1 MRVSYVLVLA
11 VLVACQTTQ
20 QPVTVESS
28 DFDQYLSVLASDSLQ
43 GRKPF
48 TKGEELTVDY
58 LKNEMQD
65 MGIEPGNGDS
75 YYQKVPMVE
84 ITGHPAEEMKISG
97 QGAAIDLQLDKDFV
111 ATTQREE
118 EKITLNGSELVFCGY
133 GIVAPEYGKNDYAGM
148 DMHGKTALVLVNDPG
163 FRQDDSL
170 YFKGNTMTYYGRWTY
185 KYEEGARQG
194 ADAVI
199 IIHETNMAGYP
210 WFVVQSGWSGARL
223 GLQSTNKNADK
234 CAIESWITLD
244 AAKRIMEAAGVDFAQ
259 LIQNAR
265 KPDFKPQSLGM
276 TVSTSLENTFK
287 YDESR
292 NVVGKITGSSHP
304 DEYILYSAHW
314 DHFGIGKVVD
324 GDSIYN
330 GALDNG
336 SGTAGLLAIAKAF
349 TKLPKAPD
357 RSVIF
362 LFVTGEEQGLL
373 GSQYYAEHPIYPIPR
388 TIADINMDGLNP
400 NGPMKDLT
408 ITGLGQSDMDDI
420 AKEEA
425 AKQGRYILGEQEPE
439 KGYFYRSDH
448 FNFAKVGVPALFA
461 QGGYDHAEKGKEY
474 AMEKQKDY
482 TANRYHKPQD
492 EYDKTTWDLRGIKQ
506 DMQLFFNIGI
516 RLADGQEMPQWKANS
531 EFRAKREAD
540 LKLMD

>member
-163 FRQDDSL
+163 FRQDDSV

-492 EYDKTTWDLRGIKQ
+492 EYDKATWDLRGIQQ

>member
-163 FRQDDSL
+163 FRQDDSV

-244 AAKRIMEAAGVDFAQ
+244 AAKRIMEAAGLDFAQ

-425 AKQGRYILGEQEPE
+425 VKQGRYILGEQEPE

-492 EYDKTTWDLRGIKQ
+492 EYDKATWDLRGIQQ

>member
-1 MRVSYVLVLA
+1 MRFPYFLVLA
-11 VLVACQTTQ
+11 ALVACQTTQ

-58 LKNEMQD
+58 LKNEMQG

-163 FRQDDSL
+163 FRQDDSV

-244 AAKRIMEAAGVDFAQ
+244 AAKRIMEAAGLDFAQ

>member
-1 MRVSYVLVLA
+1 
-11 VLVACQTTQ
+11 
-20 QPVTVESS
+20 
-28 DFDQYLSVLASDSLQ
+28 
-43 GRKPF
+43 
-48 TKGEELTVDY
+48 
-58 LKNEMQD
+58 
-65 MGIEPGNGDS
+65 
-75 YYQKVPMVE
+75 
-84 ITGHPAEEMKISG
+84 
-97 QGAAIDLQLDKDFV
+97 
-111 ATTQREE
+111 
-118 EKITLNGSELVFCGY
+118 
-133 GIVAPEYGKNDYAGM
+133 
-148 DMHGKTALVLVNDPG
+148 
-163 FRQDDSL
+163 
-170 YFKGNTMTYYGRWTY
+170 
-185 KYEEGARQG
+185 
-194 ADAVI
+194 
-199 IIHETNMAGYP
+199 
-210 WFVVQSGWSGARL
+210 
-223 GLQSTNKNADK
+223 
-234 CAIESWITLD
+234 
-244 AAKRIMEAAGVDFAQ
+244 
-259 LIQNAR
+259 
-265 KPDFKPQSLGM
+265 
-276 TVSTSLENTFK
+276 
-287 YDESR
+287 
-292 NVVGKITGSSHP
+292 
-304 DEYILYSAHW
+304 
-314 DHFGIGKVVD
+314 
-324 GDSIYN
+324 
-330 GALDNG
+330 
-336 SGTAGLLAIAKAF
+336 
-349 TKLPKAPD
+349 
-357 RSVIF
+357 VIF

-492 EYDKTTWDLRGIKQ
+492 EYDKATWDLRGIQQ

>member
-1 MRVSYVLVLA
+1 MRFPYFLVLA
-11 VLVACQTTQ
+11 ALVACQTTQ

-58 LKNEMQD
+58 LKNEMQG

-163 FRQDDSL
+163 FRQDDSV

-492 EYDKTTWDLRGIKQ
+492 EYDKATWDLRGIQQ

>member
-163 FRQDDSL
+163 FRQDDSV

-244 AAKRIMEAAGVDFAQ
+244 AAKRIMEAAGLDFAQ

-492 EYDKTTWDLRGIKQ
+492 EYDKTTWDLRGIQQ

>member
-1 MRVSYVLVLA
+1 MRITFILMLA
-11 VLVACQTTQ
+11 ALMACQTTQ

-48 TKGEELTVDY
+48 TQGEELTVDY
-58 LKNEMQD
+58 LKSEMQS
-65 MGIEPGNGDS
+65 MGVEPGNGDS

-84 ITGHPAEEMKISG
+84 ITGHPSEDMNIVGKGTSV
-97 QGAAIDLQLDKDFV
+97 DLKLDKDFV
-111 ATTQREE
+111 LTTQREE
-118 EKITLNGSELVFCGY
+118 EKLTLNGSELVFCGY
-133 GIVAPEYGKNDYAGM
+133 GIVAPEYGKNDYAGI

-163 FRQDDSL
+163 FRQDDSV

-223 GLQSTNKNADK
+223 GLRSENKNADK
-234 CAIESWITLD
+234 CAMESWITLD

-259 LIQNAR
+259 LIQNAK
-265 KPDFKPQSLGM
+265 KPDFKPQTLGM
-276 TVSTSLENTFK
+276 TVSASLENTFK

-292 NVVGKITGSSHP
+292 NVVGKITGSTRP

-314 DHFGIGKVVD
+314 DHFGIGKAVD

-336 SGTAGLLAIAKAF
+336 SGTAGLLAIANAF

-373 GSQYYAEHPIYPIPR
+373 GSQYYAEHPIYPIPH

-439 KGYFYRSDH
+439 KGFFYRSDH

-461 QGGYDHAEKGKEY
+461 QGGYDHAEKGREY

-492 EYDKTTWDLRGIKQ
+492 EYDKATWDLRGIQQ
-506 DMQLFFNIGI
+506 DMQLFFNIGV

-531 EFRAKREAD
+531 EFRARREAD
-540 LKLMD
+540 LKLLD

>member
-1 MRVSYVLVLA
+1 MRFPYFLVLA
-11 VLVACQTTQ
+11 ALVACQTTQ

-163 FRQDDSL
+163 FRQDDSV

-244 AAKRIMEAAGVDFAQ
+244 AAKRIMEAAGLDFAQ

-492 EYDKTTWDLRGIKQ
+492 EYDKTTWDLRGIQQ

>member
-163 FRQDDSL
+163 FRQDDSV

-492 EYDKTTWDLRGIKQ
+492 EYDKATWDLRGIKQ

>member
-1 MRVSYVLVLA
+1 MRFPYFLVLA
-11 VLVACQTTQ
+11 ALVACQTTQ

-163 FRQDDSL
+163 FRQDDSV

>member
-1 MRVSYVLVLA
+1 MRFPYFLVLA
-11 VLVACQTTQ
+11 ALVACQTTQ

-163 FRQDDSL
+163 FRQDDSV

-244 AAKRIMEAAGVDFAQ
+244 AAKRIMEAAGLDFAQ

-425 AKQGRYILGEQEPE
+425 VKQGRYILGEQEPE

-492 EYDKTTWDLRGIKQ
+492 EYDKATWDLRGIQQ

>member
-1 MRVSYVLVLA
+1 MRFPYFLVLA
-11 VLVACQTTQ
+11 ALVACQTTQ

-163 FRQDDSL
+163 FRQDDSV

-185 KYEEGARQG
+185 QYEEGARQG

-244 AAKRIMEAAGVDFAQ
+244 AAKRIMEAAGLDFAQ

>member
-1 MRVSYVLVLA
+1 MRFPYFLVLA
-11 VLVACQTTQ
+11 ALVACQTTQ

-163 FRQDDSL
+163 FRQDDSV

-244 AAKRIMEAAGVDFAQ
+244 AAKRIMEAAGLDFAQ

>member
-163 FRQDDSL
+163 FRQDDSV

-244 AAKRIMEAAGVDFAQ
+244 AAKRIMEAAGLDFAQ

-492 EYDKTTWDLRGIKQ
+492 EYDKATWDLRGIKQ

>member
-163 FRQDDSL
+163 FRQDDSV

-425 AKQGRYILGEQEPE
+425 VKQGRYILGEQEPE

-492 EYDKTTWDLRGIKQ
+492 EYDKATWDLRGIQQ

>member
-1 MRVSYVLVLA
+1 MRFPYFLVLA
-11 VLVACQTTQ
+11 ALVACQTTQ

-163 FRQDDSL
+163 FRQDDSV

-492 EYDKTTWDLRGIKQ
+492 EYDKATWDLRGIQQ

>member
-1 MRVSYVLVLA
+1 
-11 VLVACQTTQ
+11 
-20 QPVTVESS
+20 
-28 DFDQYLSVLASDSLQ
+28 
-43 GRKPF
+43 
-48 TKGEELTVDY
+48 
-58 LKNEMQD
+58 
-65 MGIEPGNGDS
+65 
-75 YYQKVPMVE
+75 KVPMVE

-163 FRQDDSL
+163 FRQDDSV

-244 AAKRIMEAAGVDFAQ
+244 AAKRIMEAAGLDFAQ

>member
-163 FRQDDSL
+163 FRQDDSV

-244 AAKRIMEAAGVDFAQ
+244 AAKRIMEAAGLDFAQ

-492 EYDKTTWDLRGIKQ
+492 EYDKATWDLRGIQQ

>member
-1 MRVSYVLVLA
+1 MRFPYFLVLA
-11 VLVACQTTQ
+11 ALVACQTTQ

-163 FRQDDSL
+163 FRQDDSV

-244 AAKRIMEAAGVDFAQ
+244 AAKRIMEAAGLDFAQ

-492 EYDKTTWDLRGIKQ
+492 EYDKATWDLRGIQQ

>member
-163 FRQDDSL
+163 FRQDDSV

>member
-1 MRVSYVLVLA
+1 MRFPYFLVLA
-11 VLVACQTTQ
+11 ALVACQTTQ

-163 FRQDDSL
+163 FRQDDSV

-492 EYDKTTWDLRGIKQ
+492 EYDKTTWDLRGIQQ

>member
-163 FRQDDSL
+163 FRQDDSV

-244 AAKRIMEAAGVDFAQ
+244 AAKRIMEAAGLDFAQ

>member
-1 MRVSYVLVLA
+1 MRFPYFLVLA
-11 VLVACQTTQ
+11 ALVACQTTQ

-58 LKNEMQD
+58 LKNEMQG

-163 FRQDDSL
+163 FRQDDSV

-244 AAKRIMEAAGVDFAQ
+244 AAKRIMEAAGLDFAQ

-492 EYDKTTWDLRGIKQ
+492 EYDKATWDLRGIQQ

>member
-1 MRVSYVLVLA
+1 MRYLA
-11 VLVACQTTQ
+11 FLLFTGLLACQSAQ
-20 QPVTVESS
+20 QSVTVESS

-58 LKNEMQD
+58 LKNEMEQ
-65 MGIEPGNGDS
+65 MGIEPGNGNS
-75 YYQKVPMVE
+75 YYQEVPMVE
-84 ITGHPAEEMKISG
+84 ITGHPSENMEITG
-97 QGAAIDLQLDKDFV
+97 HDQTLDLQLDKDFV

-118 EKITLNGSELVFCGY
+118 ADLDLKGSELVFCGY
-133 GIVAPEYGKNDYAGM
+133 GIVAPEYGKNDYAGI

-163 FRQDDSL
+163 FRQDDSI

-223 GLQSTNKNADK
+223 GLRSDNKNADR

-259 LIQNAR
+259 LIQEAR
-265 KPDFKPQSLGM
+265 KPDFQPQSLGM
-276 TVSTSLENTFK
+276 TVSTSLHNSFK
-287 YDESR
+287 YDQSR
-292 NVVGKITGSSHP
+292 NVIGKITGRDNP
-304 DEYILYSAHW
+304 DEYVLYSAHW

-336 SGTAGLLAIAKAF
+336 SGTAGLLAIANAY
-349 TKLPKAPD
+349 TKLDHKPE

-373 GSQYYAEHPIYPIPR
+373 GSQYYAEHPIYSIPH

-420 AKEEA
+420 AREEA

-461 QGGYDHAEKGKEY
+461 QGGYDHAEKGKAY

-492 EYDKTTWDLRGIKQ
+492 EYDPSTWDLRGIQQ
-506 DMQLFFNIGI
+506 DMQLFFNIGL
-516 RLADGQEMPQWKANS
+516 RLANSQEMPQWKANS

-540 LKLMD
+540 LKLLD